1 MYKER
6 LSQSALVAEMRLVAS
21 EEAQMAREWLDGG
34 AVFIDE
40 TLCTRCDKCVEVCP
54 PQCMKME
61 HIQASGVNATLQ
73 RKQKGIKRDAAL

>member
-1 MYKER
+1 MAMK
-6 LSQSALVAEMRLVAS
+6 LMSGNAA
-21 EEAQMAREWLDGG
+21 MAREWLDGG

-61 HIQASGVNATLQ
+61 HIQALSVNATLQ
-73 RKQKGIKRDAAL
+73 RKQKGINRDAAL